1 MTGDEKLAATAV
13 QLVEAKIREIRPQ
26 LIDAVTRG
34 LCQVDRSH
42 VTADVDEWL
51 ADGPAVVRDYAS
63 QGADAVLVGEALVK
77 NGDPEATV
85 RQFRTASLTKE
96 GV

>member
-1 MTGDEKLAATAV
+1 MTHDEKLAATAV

-34 LCQVDRSH
+34 LCQVDRAH

-51 ADGPAVVRDYAS
+51 AEGPQVVRRAHEACWAAAEEMTLADEIYEEG
-63 QGADAVLVGEALVK
+63 QG
-77 NGDPEATV
+77 
-85 RQFRTASLTKE
+85 Q
-96 GV
+96 

>member
-1 MTGDEKLAATAV
+1 MTRDEKLTATAV

-42 VTADVDEWL
+42 VAADVDEWL
-51 ADGPAVVRDYAS
+51 AQGPAVVRRAHEACWVAAEELS
-63 QGADAVLVGEALVK
+63 IAERTLADQLYQE
-77 NGDPEATV
+77 GDGHA
-85 RQFRTASLTKE
+85 
-96 GV
+96 